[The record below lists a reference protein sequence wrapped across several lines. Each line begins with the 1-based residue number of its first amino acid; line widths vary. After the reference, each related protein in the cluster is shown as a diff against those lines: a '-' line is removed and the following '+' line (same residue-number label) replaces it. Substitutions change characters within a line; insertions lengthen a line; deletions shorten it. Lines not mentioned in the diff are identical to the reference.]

1 MDHKSSMKHH
11 QEEFS
16 KMQSMVPQDAPNG
29 ANRYS
34 TLNSGTFI
42 SRADPEE
49 DNNQSKAH
57 R

>member
-16 KMQSMVPQDAPNG
+16 KMQSMVPQNAPNG